1 MQRHHRRAHT
11 AIWTGLSVT
20 VPLLLAIIFAS
31 APKLPADAPAIRLD
45 GKEAGGGQ
53 P

>member
-1 MQRHHRRAHT
+1 MQRRHRRAHT
-11 AIWTGLSVT
+11 AIWSGLAIAL
-20 VPLLLAIIFAS
+20 PLLLAIIFAS

-45 GKEAGGGQ
+45 GQVAEGTQ

>member
-1 MQRHHRRAHT
+1 MRRRHRRAHT
-11 AIWTGLSVT
+11 VIWSGLAIAL
-20 VPLLLAIIFAS
+20 PLLLAIIFAS

-45 GKEAGGGQ
+45 AKVTEGAQ

>member
-1 MQRHHRRAHT
+1 MQRRHRRAHT
-11 AIWTGLSVT
+11 AIWSGLVIAL
-20 VPLLLAIIFAS
+20 PLLLAIIFAS

-45 GKEAGGGQ
+45 GKGTEGTQ

>member
-1 MQRHHRRAHT
+1 MQRRHRRAHT
-11 AIWTGLSVT
+11 TIWTGLAVAL
-20 VPLLLAIIFAS
+20 PLLVVIVFAS

-45 GKEAGGGQ
+45 DTGAGGGQ